1 MKNTKILLAGATGYL
16 GKHIAAELISQE
28 YPSTIIV
35 RNKSRVPYDTRP
47 FETHVAEVTKPQ
59 TLFGMMRG
67 VDVVISTVGITKQKD
82 GLKYMDVD
90 YQANLNLL
98 REAEKAGV
106 KKFIYIAAL
115 NADKLTHL
123 KMCQAKEKFVGEL
136 KKSTIDSCIIR
147 PNGFFSDMT
156 EFMKMAQK
164 GKAEL
169 FGDGSFKMNPIHGED
184 LAEVC
189 VGAIESNE
197 TTIEVGGPEIYTH
210 KEIAEMA
217 FSTLGKSPK
226 IKYMPDWMRKTIL
239 GMMRTFTSSK
249 TYGPIEFFF
258 TVLAMDMIAPCYGK
272 HTLKEYFYEMKGK
285 I

>member
-1 MKNTKILLAGATGYL
+1 
-16 GKHIAAELISQE
+16 
-28 YPSTIIV
+28 
-35 RNKSRVPYDTRP
+35 
-47 FETHVAEVTKPQ
+47 
-59 TLFGMMRG
+59 
-67 VDVVISTVGITKQKD
+67 
-82 GLKYMDVD
+82 
-90 YQANLNLL
+90 
-98 REAEKAGV
+98 
-106 KKFIYIAAL
+106 
-115 NADKLTHL
+115 
-123 KMCQAKEKFVGEL
+123 
-136 KKSTIDSCIIR
+136 
-147 PNGFFSDMT
+147 
-156 EFMKMAQK
+156 
-164 GKAEL
+164 
-169 FGDGSFKMNPIHGED
+169 
-184 LAEVC
+184 

-239 GMMRTFTSSK
+239 GMMRTFSSSK